1 MHAVARSAIDRARS
15 ILFPG
20 RVVHA
25 AHGITDLLPS
35 PTLMRLACIALAALL
50 VMAAPLPAQ
59 AASRTVRV
67 GVYQNE
73 PKVFTA
79 TEENGRPAGIFIDL
93 IEQVAKEEDWTLV
106 FVSGSWEEGL
116 AGLPSGRIDLMP
128 DVAYSEARDKLYDF
142 HKTPVVDSW
151 SYVYARPGVEVDRLS
166 QLNGK
171 RVAVLK
177 GSIQETVFMQMV
189 KGFGY
194 DITVVPLGSLKE
206 AFARTQDGVVD
217 AAIANYLFGDYF
229 YQQYGLRKT
238 PIVFNAVPLFYATAQ
253 GRNADLLEA
262 VDRHLKTWIGEP
274 GSVYYKTLSRYTAEV
289 PESPLP
295 TWVAWTIGT
304 IVGLLAVSLAI
315 TLLLRWQVKIKTRH
329 LVTATEAVREAE
341 ERLRLALDA
350 SGQGIWDFYPKTG
363 EVIWTPRNYVMLGY
377 RPDEFPVTMDL
388 WQESIHPDDLQSM
401 LGGIEEAVAV
411 DDRTFSVEYRVRR
424 KSGEWMWV
432 ASSGKTVQRDDAGQ
446 PERIVGTN
454 ADITARR
461 TSELELERYRG
472 HLEEIVDARTSELAD
487 ANTELDATN
496 EALQSANDELE
507 SALESLTEANEE
519 LEEATATKSRFLANM
534 SHELRTPLNSII
546 GFAGVLS
553 GGLTGPL
560 TEEQSFQVGM
570 IYKSG
575 RQLLELINDI
585 LDLSKVEAGG
595 VEVHRGPVDPAA
607 VIEDVEHTVRP
618 LAAEKGIE
626 IQVRA
631 PRRRTFIDT
640 DRDKLRQ
647 ILINIVGNA
656 VKFTDHGSVSVT
668 FERECEGRVTFAVA
682 DTGRGIAPDEVP
694 HVFDVF
700 HQADHPG
707 QAQPQ
712 GSGLG
717 LAISRDL
724 ARLLGGDITVAS
736 TLGTG
741 SVFTLTL
748 PV

>member
-1 MHAVARSAIDRARS
+1 M
-15 ILFPG
+15 
-20 RVVHA
+20 
-25 AHGITDLLPS
+25 
-35 PTLMRLACIALAALL
+35 
-50 VMAAPLPAQ
+50 
-59 AASRTVRV
+59 RV

-73 PKVFTA
+73 PKVFTV

-93 IEQVAKEEDWTLV
+93 IEQMAKEEGWTLV
-106 FVSGSWEEGL
+106 YVSGSWEEGL
-116 AGLPSGRIDLMP
+116 AELESGRIDLMP
-128 DVAYSEARDKLYDF
+128 DVAYSEARDKVYDF

-171 RVAVLK
+171 SVAVLK
-177 GSIQETVFMQMV
+177 GSIQETVFTQMV

-194 DITVVPLGSLKE
+194 DVTIVPLGSLKE

-229 YQQYGLRKT
+229 FQEYGLRKT

-262 VDRHLKTWIGEP
+262 ADRHLTTWINEP
-274 GSVYYKTLSRYTAEV
+274 GSVYYRTLSRYTAEV

-295 TWVAWTIGT
+295 TWVYWTIGA
-304 IVGLLAVSLAI
+304 IAGLLLIATGLA
-315 TLLLRWQVKIKTRH
+315 LLLRWQVGVKTQH
-329 LVTATEAVREAE
+329 LVAATEAVREAE

-350 SGQGIWDFYPKTG
+350 SGQGIWDWYPKTG
-363 EVIWTPRNYVMLGY
+363 EVIWTPRNFVMLGY
-377 RPDEFPVTMDL
+377 EPDAFPMSMDV
-388 WQESIHPDDLQSM
+388 WKESVHPDDLQRT
-401 LGGIEEAVAV
+401 LDVIEGVIETG
-411 DDRTFSVEYRVRR
+411 DRTFDVEYRLRR
-424 KSGEWMWV
+424 KSGEWMWT
-432 ASSGKTVQRDDAGQ
+432 ASNGKAVQRDNEDR
-446 PERIVGTN
+446 PERVVGTN

-472 HLEEIVDARTSELAD
+472 HLEELVDARTRELAD

-519 LEEATATKSRFLANM
+519 LGEATAAKSRFLANM

-546 GFAGVLS
+546 GFAGVLA
-553 GGLTGPL
+553 GGMTGAL
-560 TEEQSFQVGM
+560 TEEQSMQVGM
-570 IYKSG
+570 IYRSG
-575 RQLLELINDI
+575 KQLLELINDV
-585 LDLSKVEAGG
+585 LDLSRVEAGG
-595 VEVHRGPVDPAA
+595 VEVRRGPVDPAA

-618 LAAEKGIE
+618 LAAEKGIA
-626 IQVRA
+626 IQVHA

-640 DRDKLRQ
+640 DADKLRQ

-656 VKFTDHGSVSVT
+656 VKFTSDGSVSVT
-668 FERECEGRVTFAVA
+668 FEYEPDGWITFVVS
-682 DTGRGIAPDEVP
+682 DTGRGIPEDEVSK
-694 HVFDVF
+694 VFDVF

-707 QAQPQ
+707 EIQPQ

-717 LAISRDL
+717 LTISRDL
-724 ARLLGGDITVAS
+724 ARLLGGDITVTS

-748 PV
+748 PA